1 MYSPISVPGEE
12 CIMVAVGNHRQMV
25 NAAGEGDCCVCDRLL
40 SKIWLEFAKSGIP
53 YRYVSGVRPSGLGL

>member
-1 MYSPISVPGEE
+1 M
-12 CIMVAVGNHRQMV
+12 MVAVGNHRQMV